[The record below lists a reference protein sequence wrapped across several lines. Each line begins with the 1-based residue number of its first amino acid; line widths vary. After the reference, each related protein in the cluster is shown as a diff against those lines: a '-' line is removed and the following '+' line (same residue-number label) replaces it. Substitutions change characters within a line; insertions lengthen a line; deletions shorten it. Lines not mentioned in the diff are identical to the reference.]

1 MSTRRRAREVALQ
14 VLYQFD
20 FNPTAAAADLH
31 RFLEV
36 RLRLP
41 GVVGF
46 AEALVT
52 GVTTE
57 RERIDQLLDERS
69 EHWRVSRMAAT
80 DRAVLRL
87 AIYELACSETPG
99 AVIVDEAIE
108 LARRYGAAGSP
119 AFVSGILGR
128 CLTDREQLQERL
140 EEDESPAPS
149 VTDTP

>member
-20 FNPTAAAADLH
+20 FNPTIAKADLL
-31 RFLEV
+31 RFLQV

-41 GVVGF
+41 GLVTF
-46 AEALVT
+46 AEALVS
-52 GVTTE
+52 GVMAE

-69 EHWRVSRMAAT
+69 EHWRISRMAAT
-80 DRAVLRL
+80 DRAVLRI
-87 AIYELACSETPG
+87 AIYELSFSDTPG

-128 CLTDREQLQERL
+128 CLTERDQLQERF
-140 EEDESPAPS
+140 EDETPTPS
-149 VTDTP
+149 ISESN